1 MRTVNLFPS
10 LALLTILCAGCS
22 HRNSSPP
29 AQAQAPPLKTGPG
42 TLNQPKTTQ
51 PQEKSETPLASPLP
65 PPSAQSVP
73 LPPPPPPKKVRKKQV
88 KQAPAKPADTAQT
101 PAATTGG
108 AASPP
113 AAPASQVAAQAAP
126 LQQPAATNG
135 TASPIG
141 QLTTGDSAMGEKA
154 KHETEDLINETLQ
167 GVNAIKRSLS
177 TEEQV
182 TAAQIH
188 AFLKQAQ
195 QALDNGDTDGGR
207 GLATKAK
214 QLLDE
219 LTKP

>member
-1 MRTVNLFPS
+1 MRTVNLFSS
-10 LALLTILCAGCS
+10 LALVAILCGGCS
-22 HRNSSPP
+22 HRNPSPP
-29 AQAQAPPLKTGPG
+29 PQQAQAPPLQTGKG
-42 TLNQPKTTQ
+42 TLSPPKTTQ

-108 AASPP
+108 TAPP
-113 AAPASQVAAQAAP
+113 AAPSSPVTAQAAP
-126 LQQPAATNG
+126 PQQPAAANG

-141 QLTTGDSAMGEKA
+141 QLTTGDSATGEKA

-167 GVNAIKRSLS
+167 GVNAIKRPLS